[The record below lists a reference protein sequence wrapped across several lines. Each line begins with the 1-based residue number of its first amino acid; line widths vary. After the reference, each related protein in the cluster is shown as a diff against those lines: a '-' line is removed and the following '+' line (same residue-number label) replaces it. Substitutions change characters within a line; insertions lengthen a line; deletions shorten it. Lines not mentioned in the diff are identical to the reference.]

1 MSKKAK
7 CALWIA
13 RAEQAITGAML
24 LVWLV
29 MAIAAKDAVTAVAVF
44 GLLVMGMPTLR
55 GITEE
60 VARDAGTD

>member
-1 MSKKAK
+1 MTKKGK
-7 CALWIA
+7 CAVWIA
-13 RAEQAITGAML
+13 RTAQSITGSML

-44 GLLVMGMPTLR
+44 GLLVMVLPVIR

-60 VARDAGTD
+60 VAHGETD